1 MEVLKI
7 VSFVPG
13 RIRLQ
18 YREIYQ
24 FNPRAEQLKQKLC
37 SMEGIRSVE
46 VNSTRDSILI
56 LYNEKILSQGHICN
70 LVLAQNLNIPPG
82 TREISKSVLKNPE
95 NEDHNIIYQKKQVIA
110 GTVVLAYTFIKT
122 VVLGIPLLSL
132 GPINI
137 ASVTTIV
144 TGYALFRKGVRG
156 VLVHKKFNND
166 LLISAATVLSLA
178 MNEYMTG
185 LVVIGLINLSELF
198 EAMTVDRSRKAIR
211 NMLDN
216 HQEKAWLLV
225 DGIEV
230 SVDAEALKVGD
241 TVVIHS
247 GEKIPVDG
255 MVLYGEAVVNQGPI
269 TGESVPI
276 IKEKGD
282 TAFSGTIVEQGKI
295 LVQANKV
302 GDDTSISRIIH
313 MIEEASTTRAPI
325 QNIADVYADKL
336 VPYSFLLS
344 GLVYGLTGDFIRAV
358 TILIVACPCAAGLA
372 TPTALA
378 AALGNAAKKGILIKG
393 GRYLEEMGQVDTVL
407 FDKTGTLTKGKP
419 FVTSIYMLDQEVNQE
434 ETMYLAACCEQ
445 GNRHPLATAVV
456 SKALEMGIKP
466 ETPEAVEVVVGRGVI
481 AAIKESQIVLGSKR
495 MMKEQHID
503 TSIGA
508 EAEEKMKKAGETT
521 IYMAR
526 NGILVALIGIKDVV
540 KEESAGAV
548 DGLKRRR
555 IGHIAMITGDHQA
568 TAEAI
573 AGPLGIEN
581 IYSDVLPEGKAAI
594 VRQEKEKGR
603 KVLMVGD
610 GVNDS
615 PALAIADVGVAMGTG
630 GTDIA
635 IETADIVLA
644 GDDPQKIL
652 EAIDISRKTIGVIKQ
667 SYGIAIGIN
676 ALGVILGAG
685 RLISPLMAAI
695 LHNLST
701 VGVVLNSGRLLKYPW
716 NKATIHKGL

>member
-1 MEVLKI
+1 MKELEI
-7 VSFVPG
+7 LSFVPG
-13 RIRLQ
+13 RIRIKYQ
-18 YREIYQ
+18 AIYQ
-24 FNPRAEQLKQKLC
+24 SYPRAIQLEQHLYNI
-37 SMEGIRSVE
+37 EGIQGVRITSV
-46 VNSTRDSILI
+46 RDSILI
-56 LYNEKILSQGHICN
+56 LYNEDQLDQRKICKLITG
-70 LVLAQNLNIPPG
+70 QNLSIPNGKKELQRKYPRKLDVEE
-82 TREISKSVLKNPE
+82 TSIA
-95 NEDHNIIYQKKQVIA
+95 YQKKQVIA
-110 GTVVLAYTFIKT
+110 GGLVLTYTFVKT
-122 VVLGIPLLSL
+122 IILGIPIISL
-132 GPINI
+132 GPLNI
-137 ASVTTIV
+137 ASVTTVI
-144 TGYALFRKGVRG
+144 TGYALFKNGIRG
-156 VLVHKKFNND
+156 LLVHKKFNND
-166 LLISAATVLSLA
+166 LLITAATVLSLA

-211 NMLDN
+211 SMLDN
-216 HQEKAWLLV
+216 NQEKAWLLV

-230 SVDAEALKVGD
+230 SVSTEQLKVGD

-255 MVLYGEAVVNQGPI
+255 IVLSGEAVVNQGPI

-276 IKEKGD
+276 IKEKGE
-282 TAFSGTIVEQGKI
+282 TAFAGTIVEQGKI
-295 LVQANKV
+295 FVQASKV

-325 QNIADVYADKL
+325 QNIADIYADKL

-344 GLVYGLTGDFIRAV
+344 GLVYLFTADFVRAV

-393 GRYLEEMGQVDTVL
+393 GRYLEEIGQVDTVL

-419 FVTSIYMLDQEVNQE
+419 YVTSIYMLGQEVNQE

-481 AAIKESQIVLGSKR
+481 AAIRDDQIVLGSKR
-495 MMKEQHID
+495 MMKEQDID
-503 TSIGA
+503 TSIGM
-508 EAEEKMKKAGETT
+508 EVEEKMKAAGETT

-526 NGILVALIGIKDVV
+526 NGALAALIGIKDVV

-548 DGLKRRR
+548 DGLKQRR
-555 IGHIAMITGDHQA
+555 IENIAMITGDHQA

-573 AGPLGIEN
+573 AVPLGIEN

-644 GDDPQKIL
+644 GDDPQKIVK
-652 EAIDISRKTIGVIKQ
+652 AVDISRETIGVIKQ

-676 ALGVILGAG
+676 GLGVLLGAG
-685 RLISPLMAAI
+685 RLISPFMAAI

-701 VGVVLNSGRLLKYPW
+701 VGVVLNSSRLLKYDPM
-716 NKATIHKGL
+716 KKSHKM

>member
-1 MEVLKI
+1 MGKLEVL
-7 VSFVPG
+7 SFVPG
-13 RIRLQ
+13 RLRIRYQ
-18 YREIYQ
+18 EIYQ
-24 FNPRAEQLKQKLC
+24 CYPRAIQLSQQLT
-37 SMEGIRSVE
+37 SIDGVQGVR

-56 LYNEKILSQGHICN
+56 LYDERQLNHRQICN
-70 LVLAQNLNIPPG
+70 LIMGQNL
-82 TREISKSVLKNPE
+82 SVPKGKKELQQNYPRAIALE
-95 NEDHNIIYQKKQVIA
+95 ETDIVYQKKQVIV
-110 GTVVLAYTFIKT
+110 GGVVLAYTFVKT
-122 VVLGIPLLSL
+122 VILGMPMLSL

-137 ASVTTIV
+137 ASITTVI
-144 TGYALFRKGVRG
+144 TGYALFKNGIKG
-156 VLVHKKFNND
+156 LWVHKKFNND
-166 LLISAATVLSLA
+166 LLISAATGLSLA

-216 HQEKAWLLV
+216 NQEKAWLLV
-225 DGIEV
+225 EGIEV
-230 SVDAEALKVGD
+230 SVGAEALKVGD
-241 TVVIHS
+241 IVVIHS

-255 MVLYGEAVVNQGPI
+255 TVLSGEAVVNQGPI

-295 LVQANKV
+295 YVQASKV
-302 GDDTSISRIIH
+302 GEDTSISRIIH

-325 QNIADVYADKL
+325 QNIADIYADKL

-344 GLVYGLTGDFIRAV
+344 GLVYLITADFVRAV

-378 AALGNAAKKGILIKG
+378 AALGNAAKRGILIKG
-393 GRYLEEMGQVDTVL
+393 GKYLEEIGQVDTVL

-419 FVTSIYMLDQEVNQE
+419 YVTSISMLDQAVNQE

-466 ETPEAVEVVVGRGVI
+466 ETPEEVEVVVGRGVI
-481 AAIKESQIVLGSKR
+481 AAIKENQIILGSKR
-495 MMKEQHID
+495 MMTEQHID
-503 TSIGA
+503 TSIGTA
-508 EAEEKMKKAGETT
+508 VEEKMKTQGETT

-526 NGILVALIGIKDVV
+526 NRTLVALIGIKDVV

-548 DGLKRRR
+548 EGLKQRG
-555 IGHIAMITGDHQA
+555 IENIAMITGDHQA

-573 AGPLGIEN
+573 AVPLGIEN

-594 VRQEKEKGR
+594 VRQEQERDR

-644 GDDPQKIL
+644 GDDPQKIV

-685 RLISPLMAAI
+685 RLISPFMAAI

-701 VGVVLNSGRLLKYPW
+701 VGVVLNSSRLLKYEPE
-716 NKATIHKGL
+716 KRSHKM

>member
-1 MEVLKI
+1 MGKLEIL
-7 VSFVPG
+7 SFVPG
-13 RIRLQ
+13 RLRIR

-24 FNPRAEQLKQKLC
+24 CNPRAAQLRQEL
-37 SMEGIRSVE
+37 SSIEGVQGVII
-46 VNSTRDSILI
+46 NSTRDSILV
-56 LYNEKILSQGHICN
+56 LYNEKQLNERRIYDLIMGQKLSVPKGKNELQ
-70 LVLAQNLNIPPG
+70 
-82 TREISKSVLKNPE
+82 KSYLQKMDVEE
-95 NEDHNIIYQKKQVIA
+95 NAIAYQKKQVVA
-110 GTVVLAYTFIKT
+110 GGVALAYTFIKT
-122 VVLGIPLLSL
+122 VVLGMPLLSL

-137 ASVTTIV
+137 ASVTTVI
-144 TGYALFRKGVRG
+144 TGYALFKNGIEGVFI
-156 VLVHKKFNND
+156 HKKFNND
-166 LLISAATVLSLA
+166 LLISTATVLSLA

-216 HQEKAWLLV
+216 NQEKAWLLV
-225 DGIEV
+225 EGIEV
-230 SVDAEALKVGD
+230 SVGAEDLKVGD

-255 MVLYGEAVVNQGPI
+255 TVISGEAVVNQGPI

-295 LVQANKV
+295 YVQANKV
-302 GDDTSISRIIH
+302 GEDTSISRIIH
-313 MIEEASTTRAPI
+313 LIEEASTTRAPI
-325 QNIADVYADKL
+325 QNIADIYADKL

-344 GLVYGLTGDFIRAV
+344 GLVYLVTADFLRAV

-372 TPTALA
+372 TPTALS
-378 AALGNAAKKGILIKG
+378 AALGNAAKRGILIKG
-393 GRYLEEMGQVDTVL
+393 GKYLEEIGQVDTVL

-419 FVTSIYMLDQEVNQE
+419 YVTSISMLDQAVNQE

-466 ETPEAVEVVVGRGVI
+466 ETPEEVEVVVGRGVI
-481 AAIKESQIVLGSKR
+481 AAIKENQIILGSKR
-495 MMKEQHID
+495 MMTEQHID
-503 TSIGA
+503 TSIGTA
-508 EAEEKMKKAGETT
+508 VEEKMKTQGETT

-526 NGILVALIGIKDVV
+526 NRTLVALIGIKDVV

-548 DGLKRRR
+548 EGLKQRG
-555 IGHIAMITGDHQA
+555 IENIAMITGDHQA

-573 AGPLGIEN
+573 AVPLGIEN

-594 VRQEKEKGR
+594 VRQEQERDR

-644 GDDPQKIL
+644 GDDPQKIV

-685 RLISPLMAAI
+685 RLISPFMAAI

-701 VGVVLNSGRLLKYPW
+701 VGVVLNSSRLLKYEPE
-716 NKATIHKGL
+716 KRSHKM